1 MKKRICLLVFLL
13 YILNGFSQDGMDQYL
28 LLDAQNANKAASRRD
43 ETRARIQQTK
53 EAANRKEE
61 TRARIQQTKEIYR
74 SARDYPTSISNGW
87 HKVIISDNYT
97 LCDESKVYVNSNQI
111 DKLFISNTFERSV
124 SFTGPI
130 RDAKAVVKVIES
142 DGKESNYLDVYFLE
156 DIINPNAVSS
166 PPQKPGQVCFY
177 STLKWGGN
185 VTICFQGGGNKD
197 LNSYFTSQ
205 PSCGQIGT
213 ATFMCKA
220 GEYRYSGFNSNRK
233 WDGTVRVYEDRCV
246 FICLGK

>member
-1 MKKRICLLVFLL
+1 MKKRICLLVFIL
-13 YILNGFSQDGMDQYL
+13 YILNGFSQNGMDLYL
-28 LLDAQNANKAASRRD
+28 LLDAQNANNAADHRE
-43 ETRARIQQTK
+43 ETRARLQRTQ
-53 EAANRKEE
+53 EAEDRKEE
-61 TRARIQQTKEIYR
+61 TRARIQQTMEIYR

-97 LCDESKVYVNSNQI
+97 LCEESKVYVTSNQI
-111 DKLFISNTFERSV
+111 DKVFISNTYERKV
-124 SFTGPI
+124 SFTGPVS
-130 RDAKAVVKVIES
+130 DAKAVLRVIES

-177 STLKWGGN
+177 STLKWGGP
-185 VTICFQGGGNKD
+185 VTICFQGGGGKD
-197 LNSYFTSQ
+197 LTSYFSSQ

-213 ATFMCKA
+213 ATFTCKA
-220 GEYRYSGFNSNRK
+220 GEYRYSSYNSNTT
-233 WDGTVRVYEDRCV
+233 WDGTVTVYEDRCT